1 MPRLNCFRR
10 LGLASLAALS
20 FALAPLSSEAA
31 VSEEAA
37 AAQIADQF
45 GVEVL
50 RTRAGELDGRAV
62 WFVTVMQPEG
72 SSNAT
77 FQVHILAVDQ
87 ESGRLLPSFRHRSSG
102 YYTPPPPAGGGRP

>member
-1 MPRLNCFRR
+1 MPRSSRFRSFW
-10 LGLASLAALS
+10 LAGLC
-20 FALAPLSSEAA
+20 ALALGFAATPSQAA

-37 AAQIADQF
+37 AKLITEQF

-50 RTRAGELDGRAV
+50 RIRAGDLDGRPV

-102 YYTPPPPAGGGRP
+102 YESPPPAAGGGRP